1 MEKMT
6 WRQRLAEV
14 TDHFEGG
21 MKGLSLAAGLSET
34 KVRDVIRRGHSPSVE
49 SFLAICEAAKV
60 DPNYILFGDEPP
72 RVEVPVVGIASA
84 GEGWTPII
92 NESEHIEFALSNEDM
107 ITIEI
112 RGDSMSPVY
121 RSGDK
126 LICRRHLRAFDNLI
140 GLDCAVLTED
150 GQGYVKI
157 LRRGTRPNRYNLKS
171 YNVAQ
176 EDIENVKLAW
186 AAPVVWIKRSGS

>member
-1 MEKMT
+1 
-6 WRQRLAEV
+6 
-14 TDHFEGG
+14 
-21 MKGLSLAAGLSET
+21 
-34 KVRDVIRRGHSPSVE
+34 
-49 SFLAICEAAKV
+49 
-60 DPNYILFGDEPP
+60 
-72 RVEVPVVGIASA
+72 
-84 GEGWTPII
+84 
-92 NESEHIEFALSNEDM
+92 M

>member
-1 MEKMT
+1 
-6 WRQRLAEV
+6 
-14 TDHFEGG
+14 